1 MKGGYNLALKEGLD
15 FKVRRRHWLPEML
28 GVECIAFGKTLYFKR
43 VDGDIPK
50 HEFLHLAQ
58 FHKYGVVRVIVH
70 YLFHVARNLCRY
82 GNFRDAFREVP
93 FEREAR
99 EFEAGGL
106 QGKDKEVESSQAT
119 LEEA

>member
-1 MKGGYNLALKEGLD
+1 MKGGYNLALKEGFD
-15 FKVRRRHWLPEML
+15 FTVRRRHWLPQIL
-28 GVECIAFGKTLYFKR
+28 GVDCLAFGKTLYFR
-43 VDGDIPK
+43 RADGGIPK

-58 FHKYGVVRVIVH
+58 FHQYGVARVVLH
-70 YLFHVARNLCRY
+70 YLFHVARNYRRY

-106 QGKDKEVESSQAT
+106 RVNDKEDASRT
-119 LEEA
+119 GN